1 MVRVL
6 RTPPPTLCPSPTPPH
21 TAPIDTTLPV
31 PTSRA
36 GQAGAVGQRHNP
48 RSTGSRGRTFPQ
60 HQPPRPAPSRSPR
73 TSPCSSFSAATTS
86 CFSCA
91 ALGRAPPSGSSL
103 RGSRAEG
110 RLEGSAGGTGRDG
123 RRGRGH
129 AQADTQVVVP
139 RRAPQHPP
147 LEGGRRRLRSRHA
160 PRHGGA
166 RPPLRRPRGANA
178 VAMAT
183 RRAEATGR
191 YRIIILK
198 CFLTFI

>member
-1 MVRVL
+1 M
-6 RTPPPTLCPSPTPPH
+6 CPSPTPPH
-21 TAPIDTTLPV
+21 TAPIDTTLPDFQG
-31 PTSRA
+31 RA
-36 GQAGAVGQRHNP
+36 G
-48 RSTGSRGRTFPQ
+48 RSCRTKAQPQEHREHQ

-166 RPPLRRPRGANA
+166 RPPLRRPRGAKA

-183 RRAEATGR
+183 KRAEATGR
-191 YRIIILK
+191 HRIMVSK